1 MWLDMLLILLAIS
14 PLMRTT
20 RFLVRNSGTLYGR
33 RDKGINE
40 LPARLQAAP
49 AGQPHPAPEA

>member
-20 RFLVRNSGTLYGR
+20 RFLMRNSGTLYAC
-33 RDKGINE
+33 RDEEITA
-40 LPARLQAAP
+40 LPARLQATP